1 LTELYKACIEKWEN
15 AVKQL
20 LLSIC
25 EKRNLLLYI
34 IRLIDNKIRPTVAE
48 LIKQQQNI
56 ELEASSRETRKERE
70 GGALAARAL
79 QSHLEQQ
86 VSAVR

>member
-1 LTELYKACIEKWEN
+1 
-15 AVKQL
+15 
-20 LLSIC
+20 
-25 EKRNLLLYI
+25 
-34 IRLIDNKIRPTVAE
+34 VAE